1 VAPVE
6 TRIEATGGIQLAVRQ
21 WAPAPGGLPPDGRQ
35 GAPVLAVHGLA
46 SNARMWDGVAA
57 QLATMG
63 HPVVAVDLRGHGRSD
78 KPDAGYD
85 FGTVAGDLAVVIEAL
100 GWQGPERRPL
110 AAGQSWGGNVVLEL
124 AIRHPDAVRAIACID
139 GGTLDLGTQ
148 FTTWEAARAALTP
161 PKLVGMPAADFEA
174 AVRAMHPDWPETGI
188 QGALAN
194 IEVRPD
200 GTIAPWLTL
209 ERHLEILR
217 ELWEHRPTD
226 RYALVPVPVLLV
238 PADSGDRSWAA
249 SKQASLKQAEAALP
263 IVQTRWL
270 SGDHDLHAQYPAGIA
285 GLLHQA
291 FLPEFWA

>member
-1 VAPVE
+1 M
-6 TRIEATGGIQLAVRQ
+6 
-21 WAPAPGGLPPDGRQ
+21 
-35 GAPVLAVHGLA
+35 LAVHGLA

-63 HPVVAVDLRGHGRSD
+63 HPVAAVDLRGHGRSD
-78 KPDAGYD
+78 KPDSGYD
-85 FGTVAGDLAVVIEAL
+85 FGTVAADLAAVIEAL
-100 GWQGPERRPL
+100 EWQGQGRPL

-124 AIRHPDAVRAIACID
+124 ASRHPDAVRAIACID
-139 GGTLDLGTQ
+139 GGTLDLSTQ
-148 FTTWEAARAALTP
+148 FATWEAARAALTP
-161 PKLVGMPAADFEA
+161 PRLVGMPAADFEA

-188 QGALAN
+188 RGALAN

-217 ELWEHRPTD
+217 QLWEYRPAD

-285 GLLHQA
+285 SLLHQA
-291 FLPEFWA
+291 SLAEFWA